1 MSAYSLQFKMLHVQ
15 VPLHVPTQQ
24 TMYAT
29 QVVTN
34 AKVQWPDYLF
44 DL

>member
-1 MSAYSLQFKMLHVQ
+1 MSVYSLQFKMLRVQ

-24 TMYAT
+24 TIYAT

-34 AKVQWPDYLF
+34 AKVHWSDYLF